1 MIKYPRILIIG
12 QSFNLQ
18 SGGGITLY
26 NLFYGWDKKSIAVA
40 SAYIV
45 NPNFDVCENYY
56 QLGSLEY
63 PSRFPFNL
71 NPRPH
76 NLKSGVIKKKETSGS
91 DGHTIK
97 NRIPVIKILYENA
110 LSLTGLR
117 HFKRKF
123 KFSDKFFRWIK
134 EFSPDLIYAQLA
146 SLEEIR
152 LVSYLKRELDL
163 PLAIHVM
170 DDWPSTIGKGYF
182 PRLIWGKIIDR
193 EFTDLLSKSK
203 FLFSI
208 SDAMSEEYLK
218 RYSLQFIPFHNP
230 IETALWTPHFK
241 KSFVIEK
248 EYVTILYSGRI
259 GIGISESLLEVA
271 TAIDSIK
278 KFEFQIKFH
287 IQTPLKEHS
296 VLGLLKKFKCVV
308 INPVVNYDKIPE
320 IYSKA
325 DILLL
330 ANDFNIKSA
339 AYLRLSMPTKAS
351 EYMISGTP
359 VLVYA
364 PGESAVSRFFYQN
377 ECGYCVRYQS
387 KEEIINAIEFLVA
400 NEEYRKRISSNA
412 VHLAKERFDSK
423 KIRQD
428 FLNIFQNLFD
438 R

>member
-1 MIKYPRILIIG
+1 MVKYPRILIIG

-26 NLFYGWDKKSIAVA
+26 NLFYGWEKRNIAVA

-63 PSRFPFNL
+63 PVRFPFNL

-76 NLKSGVIKKKETSGS
+76 HIRSGIIIRKEASGS
-91 DGHTIK
+91 DDHTIEK
-97 NRIPVIKILYENA
+97 RIPIIKILYENA

-123 KFSDKFFRWIK
+123 KFSVKFRQWIND
-134 EFSPDLIYAQLA
+134 FSPDLIYTQLA

-152 LVSYLKRELDL
+152 LVSYLQRELDL
-163 PLAIHVM
+163 PLAVHIM
-170 DDWPSTIGKGYF
+170 DDWPSTISKGYF
-182 PRLIWGKIIDR
+182 PSLIWGKVIDR
-193 EFTDLLSKSK
+193 EFINLLSRSK

-208 SDAMSEEYLK
+208 SDAMSEEYLR
-218 RYSLQFIPFHNP
+218 RYGLRFVPFHNP
-230 IETALWTPHFK
+230 IEIALWTPYIK
-241 KSFVIEK
+241 NSFSVK
-248 EYVTILYSGRI
+248 REYVTILYSGRI

-271 TAIDSIK
+271 SAIDLRKSN
-278 KFEFQIKFH
+278 EFIFKFH
-287 IQTPLKEHS
+287 IQTPVKEHS
-296 VLGLLKKFKCVV
+296 VLDLLKKFKCVV
-308 INPVVNYDKIPE
+308 INPVVNYSEIPE
-320 IYSKA
+320 IYTKA

-330 ANDFNIKSA
+330 ANDFNLKSTA
-339 AYLRLSMPTKAS
+339 FLKLSMPTKAS

-364 PGESAVSRFFYQN
+364 PKESAVSRFFSQN
-377 ECGYCVRYQS
+377 ECGFCVTDQS
-387 KEEIINAIEFLVA
+387 REKIIDSIEFLIT

-412 VHLAKERFDSK
+412 VHLAKLRFDSK

-428 FLNIFQNLFD
+428 FLNIFQD
-438 R
+438 